1 MARHL
6 APFSCRQRM
15 AESVRRRSWGGVLP
29 LGRHASISGCS
40 LIHCASVSIAPSL
53 FQERQNA
60 RHQNWFKR
68 EQTLKRNRL
77 VCWGDGSC
85 EAELCDLACEA
96 AGLGFGRGAILSRQ
110 AEAVML
116 ERDVDGRS

>member
-1 MARHL
+1 
-6 APFSCRQRM
+6 
-15 AESVRRRSWGGVLP
+15 
-29 LGRHASISGCS
+29 
-40 LIHCASVSIAPSL
+40 
-53 FQERQNA
+53 
-60 RHQNWFKR
+60 
-68 EQTLKRNRL
+68 

-116 ERDVDGRS
+116 ERDVDGRSLARISQMDWHAVGRLALFAH